1 MIRISP
7 RQLTTIIVLGAV
19 ALLAAILGHFNIMTV
34 NGGAL
39 MVFLAAALAVL
50 SAPSDAASRELLES
64 LRSAVRRVLD
74 GKKPDVPSGAPAAV
88 IQIYHE
94 LQEAHETFAELS
106 TRSNRNEAELQDA
119 ATSLSSA
126 VRTLTEGVAAQLNA
140 SDESARYV
148 KEVTNAL
155 REIAQ
160 HVEVLAASAEESS
173 SSVLQMTATN
183 EQVGG
188 NILELAASVRET
200 VASIEEMAY
209 SIKEVAKN
217 VDALSLTAEETSSSM
232 NEMDVSIDQVQS
244 NANETA
250 RLSEEVAQDAER
262 GAEAILKTIGEI
274 YRIKESSQEAVS
286 VISNLGSR
294 IDAIGQILNVIDDVA
309 EQTNLLALNA
319 AIIAAQAGEHGKG
332 FAVVA
337 DEIKDL
343 AERAGAS
350 TKEIADLIKTI
361 QSESK
366 NAILAVER
374 GAQNVDRGVEVSN
387 EAERALK
394 KILESSQKST
404 NMVRAIARATVEQ
417 AKGSKQVTDAIGR
430 IAATVQ
436 QIAAATAQQ
445 ARGSELIMK
454 SGEKMRTISQQV
466 ERSSQEQSRGSRQIT
481 QAMESINSLAGQLN
495 SAQRTQTRG
504 SERALSAAMQIEEA
518 ARKQD
523 GALRD
528 LTTHTDRVKRTVGG

>member
-7 RQLTTIIVLGAV
+7 RQLITIVALGV
-19 ALLAAILGHFNIMTV
+19 IALLAVILEQQNILPAK
-34 NGGAL
+34 GGAW
-39 MVFLAAALAVL
+39 MMFFAAALALL
-50 SAPSDAASRELLES
+50 SAPGEGASPEQFDG

-74 GKKPDVPSGAPAAV
+74 GKRPEAPAGAPPAV
-88 IQIYHE
+88 AQVYQE
-94 LQEAHETFAELS
+94 LQEAHEQFAELNK
-106 TRSNRNEAELQDA
+106 RSNRNEAELQEA
-119 ATSLSSA
+119 ATSLSNA

-274 YRIKESSQEAVS
+274 YRIKESSQ
-286 VISNLGSR
+286 
-294 IDAIGQILNVIDDVA
+294 
-309 EQTNLLALNA
+309 
-319 AIIAAQAGEHGKG
+319 
-332 FAVVA
+332 
-337 DEIKDL
+337 
-343 AERAGAS
+343 
-350 TKEIADLIKTI
+350 
-361 QSESK
+361 
-366 NAILAVER
+366 
-374 GAQNVDRGVEVSN
+374 
-387 EAERALK
+387 
-394 KILESSQKST
+394 
-404 NMVRAIARATVEQ
+404 
-417 AKGSKQVTDAIGR
+417 
-430 IAATVQ
+430 
-436 QIAAATAQQ
+436 
-445 ARGSELIMK
+445 
-454 SGEKMRTISQQV
+454 
-466 ERSSQEQSRGSRQIT
+466 
-481 QAMESINSLAGQLN
+481 
-495 SAQRTQTRG
+495 
-504 SERALSAAMQIEEA
+504 
-518 ARKQD
+518 
-523 GALRD
+523 
-528 LTTHTDRVKRTVGG
+528 